1 MSIKGITIVGAGRVG
16 GALARALF
24 QSGYSVDMILSKN
37 IESARRVASG
47 TGAGY
52 GTGYSIPGTTSVVIL
67 SVPDSKLGSVAA
79 SLIVEG
85 SVLVLHTAG
94 SYGLEIFPE
103 RRNYTAGVLYPMQTF
118 SDERE
123 PDIKAVPFFA
133 EGENEESIE
142 VIRELAG
149 SLSGRL
155 YMMDA
160 SSRRYLHLAAVFAC
174 NFVNHMLDAA
184 EEISVNA
191 DVNISVFEPL
201 VRETVEKAF
210 LIGPSGAQTGPA
222 LRNDTNTLDKQREL
236 LSDNKML
243 AEVYDV
249 VTRSIIERKLKR
261 DNG

>member
-24 QSGYSVDMILSKN
+24 QSGYPVDMILSKS

-52 GTGYSIPGTTSVVIL
+52 GTGYSIPGSTSVVII
-67 SVPDSKLGSVAA
+67 SVPDSKLESVAA
-79 SLIVEG
+79 SLIVKE
-85 SVLVLHTAG
+85 SLVVLHTAG
-94 SYGLEIFPE
+94 SYGLEIFPA
-103 RRNYTAGVLYPMQTF
+103 RRNYSAGVLYPMQTF

-133 EGENEESIE
+133 EGENEESIV

-149 SLSGRL
+149 SLSGKL
-155 YMMDA
+155 HMMDA

-184 EEISVNA
+184 GELGVNA
-191 DVNISVFEPL
+191 GVDVSVFEPL

-210 LIGPSGAQTGPA
+210 TIGPSIAQTGPA
-222 LRNDTNTLDKQREL
+222 ARNDINTIEKQGKL

-249 VTRSIIERKLKR
+249 VTRSIIERKRKEE
-261 DNG
+261 NG